1 LFFGPE
7 FFTFEIQDFAWAA
20 SDLNAS
26 DSMTE
31 GSVFGSVTR
40 LIRDLE
46 DGNTDALNSLYKRYF
61 KQLTDVADNRLSRQ
75 AGPIVDGEDVAL
87 TVLMRLSENVR
98 NAENKGKLP
107 DRESLWLFMLA
118 ILHSIV
124 VDLKRRNYA
133 WKRGKGSVHSL
144 SDFVQRNED
153 GRSPIDIADT
163 TPSHEKLAILR
174 DSVDYLLNQKLKVET
189 TRSVAMLKL
198 EGYSH
203 QEIADKVGMDV
214 KTVSRKMKRIQE
226 VWMQELGTSVDI
238 GGFDDQDTTE

>member
-1 LFFGPE
+1 ML
-7 FFTFEIQDFAWAA
+7 
-20 SDLNAS
+20 
-26 DSMTE
+26 E
-31 GSVFGSVTR
+31 GSIFGSVTA
-40 LIRDLE
+40 LIRNLE
-46 DGNTDALNSLYKRYF
+46 DGDSDALNSLCKRYF
-61 KQLTDVADNRLSRQ
+61 KQLTEIADKRLSRH

-87 TVLMRLSENVR
+87 TVLLRLSQKIA

-124 VDLKRRNYA
+124 VDLKRRNFA

-144 SDFVQRNED
+144 SDFVHRDED
-153 GRSPIDIADT
+153 GRTPIEIADA

-174 DSVDYLLNQKLKVET
+174 DSVDYLLNKKLKVET
-189 TRSVAMLKL
+189 TRTVAMLKM

-214 KTVSRKMKRIQE
+214 KTVGRKMKRIQE
-226 VWMQELGTSVDI
+226 VWLKELGTSVDI
-238 GGFDDQDTTE
+238 GEFDDQDTTD